1 MADLGCSLT
10 LANTKWLTTLRP
22 NLELRT
28 KATLV
33 SVRGISTERHKSDT
47 YVLFPFYLR
56 GVSQDSSTKLAHF
69 VREVH
74 LIDDFQ
80 YNFLIGVNVLGPK
93 RIDLLVSSAT
103 LRIGAC
109 ENLSVPMNVRLR
121 PLPVRHK
128 VKLAEHTTLAPRQ
141 TQELRVQYLDL
152 PYGTYIFDP
161 ASAPCALYA
170 GLALEDLQ
178 FVVARNDSD
187 FPVVIP
193 IGTVLEIGRAHV

>member
-10 LANTKWLTTLRP
+10 LANTKWISTLRP
-22 NLELRT
+22 NLELCT

-33 SVRGISTERHKSDT
+33 SVRGISTKRYKSDT

-56 GVSQDSSTKLAHF
+56 GVAQDGSIKLAHF
-69 VREVH
+69 VREVY

-80 YNFLIGVNVLGPK
+80 CNFLIGVNVLGPE

-121 PLPVRHK
+121 PLPVRYK
-128 VKLAEHTTLAPRQ
+128 VKLAKHTTLALRQ
-141 TQELRVQYLDL
+141 T
-152 PYGTYIFDP
+152 
-161 ASAPCALYA
+161 
-170 GLALEDLQ
+170 
-178 FVVARNDSD
+178 
-187 FPVVIP
+187 
-193 IGTVLEIGRAHV
+193 